1 MNQYDPYS
9 DPRFDDNLNEHDAR
23 SRQYARRRAA
33 EARSQSRSSQEGPY
47 ASGRRAPTS
56 RYSTRQPRNHFDARE
71 EFARIDEEARER
83 DMRRIARQH
92 GIAPRSVGERPSDPY
107 ERAAVEHLPA
117 RRLRERAEEHDHT
130 NDYHSERY
138 RDQSRA
144 RVEDIEDPALLEQI
158 HHSGDHPHTRRRAQE
173 SGGML
178 ASVVGSLPF
187 FGNRS
192 ENDELDEFDGPRR
205 SAGSARTRNASARPR
220 ASRRTDSERD
230 YARQER
236 PARRPSASGRPRP
249 ERTERFDGGSHSY
262 REGRGRDY
270 YYLDDAHAE
279 RGEGRTR
286 RASGEARRPHRVG
299 AERTQ
304 AQWRSRNDR
313 PRTERRPRE
322 RSRGYSSRNQVD
334 MSPIGGGILP
344 SGGFSGI
351 PFALIVRVVIALAI
365 IALVVFAGMNI
376 SRAIAGA
383 QTITVTVDGSQQ
395 DIRGSKDLNALLA
408 SGISSQPGDLLAVDG
423 SLITEGGGYPIT
435 AIVDGEMITDY
446 SKKLDDGA
454 NIKLSRGA
462 DIVEPSRT
470 EERTTDPEPEEKGTG
485 PVHRVSQEGSQ
496 GRERVI
502 VGEISGTT
510 IVDKVLEEGSP
521 RTYAKQYVDTG
532 GKKVIALTFDDGP
545 LPEYT
550 NQILDIL
557 RDNEAKGTFFTL
569 GTRIDE
575 EGGADCI
582 KRAASEGHQ
591 LCTHTFDHAA
601 GSGQGVNLSYMSP
614 EEQREEIQKGQE
626 AISNVT
632 GQEASKVFRSPGGN
646 FPLEVWRNVEDLVSS
661 EIGWNIDTTDWKK
674 PGAAAIEEALLSAS
688 PGDII
693 LMHDGGGDRQQT
705 VDALRS
711 ALPQLKE
718 DDFSFVTIDE
728 LLQYSLVDE
737 QKKDESSSEA

>member
-1 MNQYDPYS
+1 
-9 DPRFDDNLNEHDAR
+9 
-23 SRQYARRRAA
+23 
-33 EARSQSRSSQEGPY
+33 
-47 ASGRRAPTS
+47 
-56 RYSTRQPRNHFDARE
+56 
-71 EFARIDEEARER
+71 
-83 DMRRIARQH
+83 
-92 GIAPRSVGERPSDPY
+92 
-107 ERAAVEHLPA
+107 
-117 RRLRERAEEHDHT
+117 
-130 NDYHSERY
+130 
-138 RDQSRA
+138 
-144 RVEDIEDPALLEQI
+144 
-158 HHSGDHPHTRRRAQE
+158 
-173 SGGML
+173 
-178 ASVVGSLPF
+178 
-187 FGNRS
+187 
-192 ENDELDEFDGPRR
+192 
-205 SAGSARTRNASARPR
+205 
-220 ASRRTDSERD
+220 
-230 YARQER
+230 
-236 PARRPSASGRPRP
+236 
-249 ERTERFDGGSHSY
+249 
-262 REGRGRDY
+262 
-270 YYLDDAHAE
+270 
-279 RGEGRTR
+279 
-286 RASGEARRPHRVG
+286 
-299 AERTQ
+299 
-304 AQWRSRNDR
+304 
-313 PRTERRPRE
+313 
-322 RSRGYSSRNQVD
+322 

-344 SGGFSGI
+344 GGGFSGI

-365 IALVVFAGMNI
+365 IALVVFVGMNI

-383 QTITVTVDGSQQ
+383 QTITVTVDGNQQ

-408 SGISSQPGDLLAVDG
+408 SGVSSQPGDLLAVDG
-423 SLITEGGGYPIT
+423 SLITEDGGYPIT
-435 AIVDGEMITDY
+435 AIVNGEMITDY
-446 SKKLDDGA
+446 SEKLSDGA
-454 NIKLSRGA
+454 DIKLSRGA

-470 EERTTDPEPEEKGTG
+470 EERTTGPEPEEKGAG

-502 VGEISGTT
+502 VGEISGAT

-532 GKKVIALTFDDGP
+532 GEKVIALTFDDGP

-569 GTRIDE
+569 GTRIAE

-582 KRAASEGHQ
+582 KRAAAEGHQ

-718 DDFSFVTIDE
+718 DGYSFVTIDE

-737 QKKDESSSEA
+737 QKKDEPSSEA